1 MDYSSDEGVNVR
13 RAPKTKALIIYESF
27 TTGWFDYVGEFL

>member
-13 RAPKTKALIIYESF
+13 RAPKTKDFEHFGNPLQQAGLI
-27 TTGWFDYVGEFL
+27 T